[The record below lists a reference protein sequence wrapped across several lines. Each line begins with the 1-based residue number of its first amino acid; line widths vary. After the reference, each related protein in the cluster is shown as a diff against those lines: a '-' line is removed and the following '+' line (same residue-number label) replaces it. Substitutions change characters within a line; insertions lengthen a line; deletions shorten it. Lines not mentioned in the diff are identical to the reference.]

1 MHIHSAGYI
10 SQPGAVGAYSQSNP
24 SDQSQAPQSAVV
36 SLSDAAIRAA
46 KHDGAPQKYVMFDS
60 FGTPAHRNPPQPSSA
75 LEEMIYA
82 RGAQR
87 IDFTQ
92 APPRWPDNNQVLD
105 YETWL
110 TYEKEI
116 DQHTNDRIEIY
127 EQAMV
132 GGLSKEE
139 IIKKIEQYNSTLGP
153 RYYHST
159 SVEDRADDIER
170 PKNQLPPAGSATP
183 DILKIREQSYGEM
196 VSAMTKVRKILQS
209 YSG

>member
-1 MHIHSAGYI
+1 MHVHSAGYI
-10 SQPGAVGAYSQSNP
+10 IQPGAVGAYSQSNP
-24 SDQSQAPQSAVV
+24 GDQSPAPQSAVV
-36 SLSDAAIRAA
+36 RLSDAAIRAA
-46 KHDGAPQKYVMFDS
+46 KQDDAPQKYVMFDS

-92 APPRWPDNNQVLD
+92 APPRWPDNHQVLND
-105 YETWL
+105 ETWL
-110 TYEKEI
+110 TYEQEI

-132 GGLSKEE
+132 AGLSKEE
-139 IIKKIEQYNSTLGP
+139 IIKKIEQYNRTLGT

-159 SVEDRADDIER
+159 AVEERAEDIER
-170 PKNQLPPAGSATP
+170 PKNQLPPTGSSTP
-183 DILKIREQSYGEM
+183 DILRIREQSYGEM
-196 VSAMTKVRKILQS
+196 VSAMTKVRKMLRS

>member
-1 MHIHSAGYI
+1 MQVNNAGYT
-10 SQPGAVGAYSQSNP
+10 SQPSLVGIYSQSNQHQ
-24 SDQSQAPQSAVV
+24 QSQVPQSAVV
-36 SLSDAAIRAA
+36 TLSDAAISAA
-46 KHDGAPQKYVMFDS
+46 KSDGAPQKYVMFDS
-60 FGTPAHRNPPQPSSA
+60 FGTSAHRNPPQPSSA

-92 APPRWPDNNQVLD
+92 VPPRWPDNNQVLD

-127 EQAMV
+127 EQSMIA
-132 GGLSKEE
+132 GRSNEE

-159 SVEDRADDIER
+159 SVEDRADDIVR
-170 PKNQLPPAGSATP
+170 PKNQLPPAGSYTP
-183 DILKIREQSYGEM
+183 DMQKIREQSYGEM
-196 VSAMTKVRKILQS
+196 VSAMTKVRKALQS